1 MADSMPSGGML
12 WLPTASLWRREVV
25 TFLRQRSRVVGALGT
40 PVVFWVLIGS
50 GLGRSFRMPDGS
62 GGGVDSHYLEYAYPG
77 TLALIALFTAVF
89 AMISII
95 EDRKA
100 GFMQAVIASPASRLA
115 IVLGKVL
122 GSTTLAVGQC
132 LLFLVLAPI
141 AGIHLTIVSVL
152 ALTCVLALVSLG
164 LSGLGFL
171 VAWPMESTQGF
182 HAIMNL
188 ALMPMWLLSGAFF
201 PASGASRWLAVIMT
215 VNPLTYGVTALR
227 HALYF
232 GSNQPVLAGASPWGA
247 ILVTIVFAA
256 AMIGFSVF
264 TVVRNR

>member
-1 MADSMPSGGML
+1 VVDSPASGAGL
-12 WLPTASLWRREVV
+12 WLPTVSLWRREVV

-50 GLGRSFRMPDGS
+50 GLGRSFRLVGDSPGGS
-62 GGGVDSHYLEYAYPG
+62 EPHYLEYAYPG
-77 TLALIALFTAVF
+77 TLALIVLFTAIF

-100 GFMQAVIASPASRLA
+100 GFMQAVIAAPVSRLA

-122 GSTTLAVGQC
+122 GSTTLAVGQS
-132 LLFLVLAPI
+132 LLFLVLAPV
-141 AGIHLTIVSVL
+141 AGVHLTVASVL
-152 ALTCVLALVSLG
+152 ALTGVLLLIALG

-182 HAIMNL
+182 HAIMNI

-201 PASGASRWLAVIMT
+201 PASGASKWLAVVMAI
-215 VNPLTYGVTALR
+215 NPLTYGVTAIR
-227 HALYF
+227 YALYL
-232 GSNQPVLAGASPWGA
+232 GSGEPVQATTSLVGAV
-247 ILVTIVFAA
+247 LVTIVFAL
-256 AMIGFSVF
+256 AMIGMSVF
-264 TVVRNR
+264 VVERKR